1 MAEKVF
7 IKRDSYLLMS
17 DERDIMLPMGLT
29 NQVEEWCLNN
39 NITAERVQRQSIGQS
54 AFGVTLWR
62 IKDEQHRMWFT
73 LRWL

>member
-17 DERDIMLPMGLT
+17 DERDIMLPMGST
-29 NQVEEWCLNN
+29 KQVEEWCLNN
-39 NITAERVQRQSIGQS
+39 NITAERVPRQIFVQT

>member
-7 IKRDSYLLMS
+7 MKRDSYLLMS

-54 AFGVTLWR
+54 AFGVTRWR

>member
-7 IKRDSYLLMS
+7 IERKSFQLIS

-29 NQVEEWCLNN
+29 KQVEEWCLNN
-39 NITAERVQRQSIGQS
+39 NITAERAPQIFFQTALS
-54 AFGVTLWR
+54 VTLWR

-73 LRWL
+73 LRWV

>member
-7 IKRDSYLLMS
+7 IERKSFQLIS

-29 NQVEEWCLNN
+29 KQVEEWCLNN
-39 NITAERVQRQSIGQS
+39 NITAERAPQIFFQTALS
-54 AFGVTLWR
+54 VTLWR

-73 LRWL
+73 LRWA

>member
-7 IKRDSYLLMS
+7 IERKSLQLIS
-17 DERDIMLPMGLT
+17 DELDVMLPMGLT

-39 NITAERVQRQSIGQS
+39 NITAERVPQIFVQT

-62 IKDEQHRMWFT
+62 IKDERQRMWFT

>member
-7 IKRDSYLLMS
+7 IERKSYKLIS
-17 DERDIMLPMGLT
+17 DERDVMLPMGLT

-39 NITAERVQRQSIGQS
+39 NITAEQVQRQLIGQT

-62 IKDEQHRMWFT
+62 IKDERKRMWFM

>member
-7 IKRDSYLLMS
+7 IERKSYKLIS
-17 DERDIMLPMGLT
+17 DERDVMLPMGLT

-39 NITAERVQRQSIGQS
+39 NITAEPQIFAQTL
-54 AFGVTLWR
+54 FGVTLWR
-62 IKDEQHRMWFT
+62 IKDEQQRMWFT

>member
-7 IKRDSYLLMS
+7 MKRDSYLLMS

-29 NQVEEWCLNN
+29 KQVEEWCLNN

-62 IKDEQHRMWFT
+62 IKGEQHRMWFI
-73 LRWL
+73 LRWA